1 MAAMTRIALEDG
13 IGDDCTDGADGAHVR
28 HACRHLED
36 MHREI
41 VFTGFK
47 VRRIFHAG

>member
-1 MAAMTRIALEDG
+1 MTLIALDDG
-13 IGDDCTDGADGAHVR
+13 IGDDCTDGAHVR
-28 HACRHLED
+28 HACRHRED